1 MDAPDHDIVVGSLGV
16 AVTILFGLLGFA
28 SKALRETKAD
38 LNKRIDEMREEYGQ
52 ALEKRT
58 AESRVDRD
66 AIWTQLRSHQADDER
81 MHREMLDRL
90 SQMSTREDLYR
101 ATNDLKSD
109 LQKIFQ
115 QNYAREQKLLAG

>member
-28 SKALRETKAD
+28 SKSLRETKAD

-52 ALEKRT
+52 AIEKRAT
-58 AESRVDRD
+58 EGRVDRD
-66 AIWTQLRSHQADDER
+66 AIWSQLRAHQVDDER
-81 MHREMLDRL
+81 MHRELLDRL
-90 SQMSTREDLYR
+90 GQMATREDLYR
-101 ATNDLKSD
+101 ATNDLKQD

-115 QNYAREQKLLAG
+115 QGHSREQKMLTN